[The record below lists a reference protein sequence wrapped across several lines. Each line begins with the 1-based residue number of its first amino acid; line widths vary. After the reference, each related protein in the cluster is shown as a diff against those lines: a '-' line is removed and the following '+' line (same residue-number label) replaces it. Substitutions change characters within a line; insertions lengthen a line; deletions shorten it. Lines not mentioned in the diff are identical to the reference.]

1 MEDKEKEKN
10 WGYSNLEKLRKLRR
24 TQVQYAVFAYNDA
37 TREVYCTI
45 CPFSSSRPI
54 KSQLTKHL
62 DTDQHK
68 NRDKSGSKP
77 MWTVASSKQPPQP
90 MYHTTMERG
99 ACSYLTH
106 YRHVAFKFTCDTDD
120 LNPVRE
126 AIGYVKAWPK
136 SFQSMLSTVHN
147 PLSVLKPHY

>member
-1 MEDKEKEKN
+1 MEEKKKGEN
-10 WGYSNLEKLRKLRR
+10 WGYSNSYKLGELQRIK
-24 TQVQYAVFAYNDA
+24 VEYAVFAYNDV
-37 TREVYCTI
+37 TQEVYCTI

-54 KSQLTKHL
+54 LSQLTKHL
-62 DTDQHK
+62 GTAQHK

-90 MYHTTMERG
+90 MFHTTMERG

-106 YRHVAFKFTCDTDD
+106 YRHVAFKFTCDTDEF
-120 LNPVRE
+120 NPVRE

-136 SFQSMLSTVHN
+136 SFQSMWSKVHN